1 MASRRETVTNYGSTT
16 VRVGAFTYGEDQI
29 QLHNFQ
35 EGANLTIGKF
45 CSIANEVEIYLG
57 GNHRT
62 DWITT
67 FPFGQIYKSALGRH
81 DIEGHPATKGDVIIG
96 NDVWIGGKATIMSG
110 VTVGDGAVIGARAV
124 VTKDVP
130 PYAIVAGNPASVKR
144 VRFEPQII
152 ERLLELRWWDLDVT
166 EIRENA
172 AFFCQPPTE
181 AHLDALIERLR
192 PATPHIAAAE

>member
-16 VRVGAFTYGEDQI
+16 MRVGAFTYGEDQI

-144 VRFEPQII
+144 VRFELSLIHI
-152 ERLLELRWWDLDVT
+152 SE
-166 EIRENA
+166 
-172 AFFCQPPTE
+172 PT
-181 AHLDALIERLR
+181 R
-192 PATPHIAAAE
+192 PY